1 MEDRDIVALYWKRD
15 QQAITST
22 QEKYGA
28 YCYAIAHNILASHP
42 DSEECV
48 NDTYLAAWNAMPPSK
63 PGILKPFLAK
73 LTRGLSINR
82 YKHRTAQKRGG
93 GQTAL
98 VLEELRECAS
108 PDGQSRGRGHRC
120 GAGHGHPAVLSGRCR
135 SGRGIS
141 LCGGTFSPN
150 PFPRRPGAAA
160 SAKTTHRRSCPARE
174 RSSKH
179 T

>member
-28 YCYAIAHNILASHP
+28 YCYAIAHNILESHP

-93 GQTAL
+93 G
-98 VLEELRECAS
+98 
-108 PDGQSRGRGHRC
+108 
-120 GAGHGHPAVLSGRCR
+120 GA
-135 SGRGIS
+135 
-141 LCGGTFSPN
+141 
-150 PFPRRPGAAA
+150 
-160 SAKTTHRRSCPARE
+160 
-174 RSSKH
+174 
-179 T
+179 

>member
-22 QEKYGA
+22 RKSTA
-28 YCYAIAHNILASHP
+28 PIAMPLPTTSLQATPIPRSAS
-42 DSEECV
+42 
-48 NDTYLAAWNAMPPSK
+48 TTRILAAWNAMPPSK

-108 PDGQSRGRGHRC
+108 PDGNPEGEAIAASWGMAIRQFVRALPER
-120 GAGHGHPAVLSGRCR
+120 
-135 SGRGIS
+135 RGIS

-150 PFPRRPGAAA
+150 PCPRRPGAAA
-160 SAKTTHRRSCPARE
+160 SAKITHRRSCPARE

>member
-73 LTRGLSINR
+73 LTRGSPSTATSTAPLKSAAAAR
-82 YKHRTAQKRGG
+82 RRWCWRSSESAPPRTEIPRARP
-93 GQTAL
+93 
-98 VLEELRECAS
+98 S
-108 PDGQSRGRGHRC
+108 PRSWAWPSGS
-120 GAGHGHPAVLSGRCR
+120 LSGRCR

-150 PFPRRPGAAA
+150 PCPRRPGAAA
-160 SAKTTHRRSCPARE
+160 SAKTTHPRSCPARE